1 MLNTWKKSRGNKIIN
16 EDFSHI
22 DFGYIPLN
30 NIDFGD
36 REHPSSFMGAT
47 LSDEN
52 YVSGHVGKILCSAI
66 SPDNKYILTGGED
79 HTAILWETDS
89 GFVHAK
95 IEMKSTVVFVSFSDD
110 SRECFIG
117 ADGELPVV
125 WDIEQAHFVFDFKE
139 LVENTLLFKKTL
151 KSFVLGCRP
160 KIIYSENKRYCTV
173 TEERKFSLQYIDTD
187 SVIVMDLHGRT
198 YTEFYSDNDIGKVMS
213 CSNNGK
219 YILTRII
226 VRPET
231 SEDRERNSYSE
242 VWNIES
248 GKMIFRSPTYVNIQN
263 ATFSPDNRYIYFD
276 DVTSPNSNGTIE
288 YGMLMIF
295 DYLSGKEY
303 AKPKH
308 MTEHDFYTKADSL
321 EFSSDG
327 SLVLCGYSHG
337 YDYSILSSDSWTSI
351 AELGDLGKRN
361 KLAVFSPDNQFC
373 VVTVRQH
380 NHSYDSCYVFD
391 VASGSLLK
399 GLSGHSNTI
408 TSLSF
413 SSDSKMLVSTD
424 SNGKVCLWNTTTWKE
439 ILSFGGSRRYVN
451 SCTFLPKGEL
461 HELFDLGQNHQVIA
475 SVSSHSIELFDAET
489 KRHSGI
495 DPLSLACLQ
504 LYYSNYP
511 ITVTS
516 FNFSSNGT
524 ILHIIAKPVNCDDE
538 HQVCL
543 ISFDMKSLA
552 NTHIIEM
559 DRNQP
564 PYAFSYD
571 HSILATYMSPNHL
584 GEYLTL
590 IDLSSNLF
598 LYQSETEYYH
608 DSPYH
613 YDLASNSFLYQS
625 ETEYDH
631 DFPYHFHQF
640 CYAEFSSTNKFCF
653 FDLWETHTIF
663 RLAEKDFI
671 NLDVGFENSS
681 GIILALFSPDE
692 QFLLLNGYRDY
703 WSGVAI
709 LFDVDGNKLH
719 EFQAGNNVLLDS
731 IGFSPDSKH
740 CMVQS
745 SKMVRIFDVRSG
757 ETVAEYK
764 NNLWIILSIIK
775 ARMLTNDECEV
786 YFSDGNVIKWN
797 FITGKKRKVIS
808 KMKYKRIC
816 PTYSEDLRYGIDSLD
831 DAVRLYDITT
841 QTYVDLYNVDGVNV
855 INCDFHDVHASEK
868 MKAILF
874 QNRADIEQPPENPF

>member
-1 MLNTWKKSRGNKIIN
+1 MI
-16 EDFSHI
+16 
-22 DFGYIPLN
+22 
-30 NIDFGD
+30 
-36 REHPSSFMGAT
+36 
-47 LSDEN
+47 
-52 YVSGHVGKILCSAI
+52 
-66 SPDNKYILTGGED
+66 
-79 HTAILWETDS
+79 
-89 GFVHAK
+89 
-95 IEMKSTVVFVSFSDD
+95 
-110 SRECFIG
+110 
-117 ADGELPVV
+117 
-125 WDIEQAHFVFDFKE
+125 
-139 LVENTLLFKKTL
+139 
-151 KSFVLGCRP
+151 
-160 KIIYSENKRYCTV
+160 
-173 TEERKFSLQYIDTD
+173 
-187 SVIVMDLHGRT
+187 
-198 YTEFYSDNDIGKVMS
+198 DIG
-213 CSNNGK
+213 
-219 YILTRII
+219 II

-231 SEDRERNSYSE
+231 SEDRESNSYSE

-263 ATFSPDNRYIYFD
+263 ATFSPDNRYIFLD
-276 DVTSPNSNGTIE
+276 DVSSLNSNGAIE
-288 YGMLMIF
+288 YGKIMIF
-295 DYLSGKEY
+295 DYISGKECSIT
-303 AKPKH
+303 KH
-308 MTEHDFYTKADSL
+308 MIVNDSHTEADSL
-321 EFSSDG
+321 TFSPDG
-327 SLVLCGYSHG
+327 SLVICRSSYDY
-337 YDYSILSSDSWTSI
+337 YDYSVISTDLWKSI
-351 AELGDLGKRN
+351 AELENLEN
-361 KLAVFSPDNQFC
+361 TIKLAVFSPDNQFC
-373 VVTVRQH
+373 VLTVRQY
-380 NHSYDSCYVFD
+380 NQSDDSSYVFD
-391 VASGSLLK
+391 VVSGSLIK

-413 SSDSKMLVSTD
+413 SSDSRMFVSTD
-424 SNGKVCLWNTTTWKE
+424 SNGKVILWNTTTWKE
-439 ILSFGGSRRYVN
+439 ILSFGGSRRYIN

-461 HELFDLGQNHQVIA
+461 HELFDLGQKHQVVA

-489 KRHSGI
+489 KRHCGI
-495 DPLSLACLQ
+495 DPLAIAQLQ
-504 LYYSNYP
+504 LFYSNYP

-543 ISFDMKSLA
+543 ISFDMKSLT

-559 DRNQP
+559 DFNQP
-564 PYAFSYD
+564 SYAFSYD

-590 IDLSSNLF
+590 IDLSSNLL

-640 CYAEFSSTNKFCF
+640 RYAEFSSTNKFCF

-671 NLDVGFENSS
+671 NFDVGFENSS

-703 WSGVAI
+703 RSGAAI

-731 IGFSPDSKH
+731 IGFSSDSKH

-764 NNLWIILSIIK
+764 NNLWS
-775 ARMLTNDECEV
+775 
-786 YFSDGNVIKWN
+786 
-797 FITGKKRKVIS
+797 
-808 KMKYKRIC
+808 
-816 PTYSEDLRYGIDSLD
+816 
-831 DAVRLYDITT
+831 
-841 QTYVDLYNVDGVNV
+841 
-855 INCDFHDVHASEK
+855 
-868 MKAILF
+868 
-874 QNRADIEQPPENPF
+874 